1 MNEILWRRQRG
12 TEWAKWYPTKDNN
25 IFKSFLFEVVGS
37 KKNSFSV
44 NSDNL
49 ITGNGGIKIGTNY
62 VRPYKAQQRVFLRGR
77 WWEIQS
83 VDTIDVQ
90 PQANLLVKPKVNQ
103 TVEMELMEIKK

>member
-12 TEWAKWYPTKDNN
+12 TEWGKWYPTSDNN
-25 IFKSFLFEVVGS
+25 VFKSFLFEVIGS

-49 ITGNGGIKIGTNY
+49 INGNGGIKIGTNY
-62 VRPYKAQQRVFLRGR
+62 VRPYKAQQRIFLRGR

-90 PQANLLVKPKVNQ
+90 PQANLYVKPRVNQ
-103 TVEMELMEIKK
+103 TVEMELLEIKK